1 MIKFKKSKKFFYW
14 FLVLIILVSLYFF
27 FNRNKSN
34 QEFNTAFVIAGPLS
48 QTVAETGT
56 VKALKELSLNFAQTG
71 RVQNLFVEVGDVV
84 EKGDLLA
91 QLDNTALSIRRLEAL
106 AGLQMAQANL
116 SKLLEGA
123 SLSAI
128 GISEANLE
136 QAKIA
141 KQSVE
146 NDLET
151 VNNLTTESIAQA
163 QALLN
168 DLESETTITPL
179 RQAFNSAQINLDN
192 TQASAINN
200 INHSRSLAL
209 NSFKDKVLVAQIIV
223 DQIHSLIEDEQAKHV
238 LSAKDSSWL
247 IKVRNERL
255 SLISKLNETRSAI
268 DLALDSKDDNL
279 TSTAGEKT
287 QQVLSLTRELLSNTY
302 FMLEATIT
310 SSSFPQASLDAYK
323 SLVNNQINQIAASIT
338 AIETA
343 LFNFQNT
350 ILQSDNSLSNSN
362 EALRQARANL
372 DNAILNARNN
382 LNNLIL
388 SGKQQVN
395 LVQAK
400 LDSANQSAVIA
411 QAQLNNLKDKASDSD
426 IVLAQ
431 AQISQAQAN
440 IKSID
445 DQIENTKLYSP
456 FSGVITNL
464 NYSVGEQFSPSL
476 SSFATLLVNDSFE
489 IEVDI
494 AESDINKVKI
504 NDLVRISL
512 DAFGRNTVF
521 SGFVSFIEP
530 AQTIIQGVVYY
541 KVKIQFDSLENWF
554 ADNVE
559 KRQEIKA
566 GMTANIEIETA
577 KREHVLQVPGRA
589 IISEGNK
596 NIVRVLEDEKIVEK
610 DVQIG
615 LRGDSGL
622 VEIISG
628 LSEGEEIITF
638 IRNSN

>member
-146 NDLET
+146 NELET